1 MSNAAGAL
9 ARFFT
14 QDSQLSRAGKVLLS
28 SAYFRL
34 FPRGIYG

>member
-1 MSNAAGAL
+1 MSNAAGVL

-14 QDSQLSRAGKVLLS
+14 QDSQLSRAGKVLSS

-34 FPRGIYG
+34 LPREICG